1 MKTTISKF
9 YVKGFCS
16 LLSLFLFAA
25 SAFSQDCNG
34 TYESGLALLK
44 KRTEASVK
52 EAARKFESA
61 KRCYKVN
68 RDQQGVQNC
77 DEQIA
82 ACNQVLNYFTQQ
94 TAKVAAEESYEFT
107 AAGGEQVIPVKT
119 KRSWSFS
126 DVHDWCTATK
136 EKEGLKVVVNPNQTT
151 VRRSQT
157 IILKWSGRKQLVKIV
172 QAGAE
177 EKLTL
182 SESDLFFLADDT
194 EKAIEITSNCDW
206 AVESNDAPWCSWRKD
221 SLHLYI
227 EPSINEGAARR
238 TGTIRIGAGSRHA
251 EIHLM
256 QEMDNFKIFTPNG
269 NDTLVFIPKGGTVD
283 LPVEYTVSQNETPW
297 EIYSYPNW
305 CAATRE
311 GNASLSLKCLSN
323 KMKEDRVGTI
333 FVKKGR
339 RLISIT
345 VIQLAKGSK
354 YTTFQPI
361 LGKKKKVM
369 SLYQRAVLFTP
380 KED

>member
-1 MKTTISKF
+1 MK
-9 YVKGFCS
+9 VFCS
-16 LLSLFLFAA
+16 LLSLFLFAV

-34 TYESGLALLK
+34 TYEGGLALLK

-52 EAARKFESA
+52 EAVRKFESA

-77 DEQIA
+77 DEQII
-82 ACNQVLNYFTQQ
+82 ACKQILNYFTQQ
-94 TAKVAAEESYEFT
+94 TAKVTAEESYEFPE
-107 AAGGEQVIPVKT
+107 AGGEQIIPVKT

-126 DVHDWCTATK
+126 GVNDWCTATK
-136 EKEGLKVVVNPNQTT
+136 EKDGLKIVVNPNRTT

-157 IILKWSGRKQLVKIV
+157 ITLKWSGRKQLVKIV
-172 QAGAE
+172 QEGAE

-194 EKAIEITSNCDW
+194 EKVIEITSNCDW
-206 AVESNDAPWCSWRKD
+206 AVEGNDAPWCSWRKD
-221 SLHLYI
+221 SLRLYV

-256 QEMDNFKIFTPNG
+256 QEMDNFRVFTPDG
-269 NDTLVFIPKGGTVD
+269 NDTLVFIPKGGTID
-283 LPVEYTVSQNETPW
+283 LPVEYTVSLNEMPW

-305 CAATRE
+305 CTATRE
-311 GNASLSLKCLSN
+311 GNASLALKCLSN
-323 KMKEDRVGTI
+323 KMKEDRDGTI

-345 VIQLAKGSK
+345 VIQLGKGSK
-354 YTTFQPI
+354 YMTFQP
-361 LGKKKKVM
+361 LFGKKKKVK

-380 KED
+380 EED